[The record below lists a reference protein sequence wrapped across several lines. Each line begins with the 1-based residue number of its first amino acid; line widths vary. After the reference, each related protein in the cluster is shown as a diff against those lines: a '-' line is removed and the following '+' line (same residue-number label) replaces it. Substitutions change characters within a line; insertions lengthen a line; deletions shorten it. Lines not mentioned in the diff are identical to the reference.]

1 MIWSIFQIV
10 PSHLCLILRKKASF
24 ESFVNRWCTCF
35 TSLHW
40 RIFQSPHL
48 RGVHPDKQNDANVRA
63 PKISKKK
70 SFEGF
75 GKVNLWISLDFFLP
89 FYRCLHISTDRLPSG
104 FRVTLRHQMPSVLR
118 LQGSKVP
125 KKLWRQC
132 WHRSFFSREGWFFPG
147 FGWWKKSTINFW
159 MSEIVWKFHI
169 FLSREDLE
177 SCKEV
182 RILVNLAEKR
192 TSGNCFFD
200 FFCFTNCQANHKS
213 EFSKIEKI
221 FSSINF
227 RDDTPRF
234 TKS

>member
-132 WHRSFFSREGWFFPG
+132 WHRSFFFPGRMVFPG
-147 FGWWKKSTINFW
+147 FRMMKKIHHQLLDVGNCMEIPHFFVAWGSGILQRGPYLSQPCWKKDIRKLFFLIFFVSQIAKQIINP
-159 MSEIVWKFHI
+159 
-169 FLSREDLE
+169 
-177 SCKEV
+177 
-182 RILVNLAEKR
+182 
-192 TSGNCFFD
+192 
-200 FFCFTNCQANHKS
+200 
-213 EFSKIEKI
+213 
-221 FSSINF
+221 NF
-227 RDDTPRF
+227 QR
-234 TKS
+234 

>member
-70 SFEGF
+70 ASKGLER
-75 GKVNLWISLDFFLP
+75 WISEYPWIFSFHFIDAYTFPQIDCHQDFVSPWGIRCLP
-89 FYRCLHISTDRLPSG
+89 FCVCKARKFQRSSG
-104 FRVTLRHQMPSVLR
+104 DNVDTGV
-118 LQGSKVP
+118 
-125 KKLWRQC
+125 
-132 WHRSFFSREGWFFPG
+132 FFSREGWFFPG

-192 TSGNCFFD
+192 TSGNCFFW
-200 FFCFTNCQANHKS
+200 FFLFHKLP
-213 EFSKIEKI
+213 SK
-221 FSSINF
+221 S
-227 RDDTPRF
+227 
-234 TKS
+234 